1 MSDMTSPDAVA
12 GRIVEELGVT
22 LATVTIAVG
31 VRAGL
36 WTALAGA
43 GPLGP
48 EELAERTGVAPV
60 LAREWCRTQAAGG
73 YLRLAGDS
81 DAQGERYVLPDEVA
95 AVLVHGPLGGLVDAA
110 MTMMAATGQR
120 FDEFTTAFAAG
131 RGFGWT
137 ERADGH
143 AHGVDMFTR
152 AALAPGF
159 LAAAVRACDPG
170 VAAALDAGGALL
182 DVGCGYGAPTLTLA
196 EEFPAAAVT
205 GCDFHDASIV
215 AARKAA
221 AEGGL
226 AQRVRFEVATAAQAP
241 AVTGGYALVVFVDSL
256 HDLGD
261 PAGALARARELL
273 APGGAVLLIEPR
285 AADGVVANLNPVG
298 RMFYAVSTMFCTPT
312 AVAQGGPGSP
322 LGTLAGPAAL
332 TRVAAQAGLAQVR
345 ELPVE
350 APFNLVLELRR

>member
-1 MSDMTSPDAVA
+1 MTDMTDMTGPDAVA

-22 LATVTIAVG
+22 LATVTVAVG

-36 WTALAGA
+36 WAALAGA
-43 GPLGP
+43 GPLSP
-48 EELAERTGVAPV
+48 EELGDRTGVAPA

-73 YLRLAGDS
+73 YLRYAGAPD
-81 DAQGERYVLPDEVA
+81 ERYELPDDVA

-120 FDEFTTAFAAG
+120 FDEFTAAFGAG
-131 RGFGWT
+131 RGFGWG

-143 AHGVDMFTR
+143 AHGVDLFTR
-152 AALAPGF
+152 AAFAPGF
-159 LAAAVRACDPG
+159 LASTVRACGPA
-170 VAAALDAGGALL
+170 VVEALDAGGALL
-182 DVGCGYGAPTLTLA
+182 DVGCGYGTPTLALA
-196 EEFPAAAVT
+196 GEFPAAAVT

-221 AEGGL
+221 AEAGL

-241 AVTGGYALVVFVDSL
+241 AVPGGYALVVFVDSL

-261 PAGALARARELL
+261 PVAALVRARELL
-273 APGGAVLLIEPR
+273 APDGVVLLVEPR
-285 AADGVVANLNPVG
+285 GADGVADNLNPVG

-312 AVAQGGPGSP
+312 AVAQGGAAP
-322 LGTLAGPAAL
+322 LGTLAGPAVL
-332 TRVAAQAGLAQVR
+332 TRVAAEAGLSRVR

-350 APFNLVLELRR
+350 APFNLVLELRP